1 MCLEA
6 EGSHKGLKR
15 ESFQPQAESY
25 YYLYPGFQ
33 LKNIQEKTTL
43 VKLITSIS
51 NSNCIFK
58 E

>member
-6 EGSHKGLKR
+6 EGSHKRLKR

-25 YYLYPGFQ
+25 YYLHPGFQ

-43 VKLITSIS
+43 VKLTTSIS
-51 NSNCIFK
+51 NYNCMF
-58 E
+58 